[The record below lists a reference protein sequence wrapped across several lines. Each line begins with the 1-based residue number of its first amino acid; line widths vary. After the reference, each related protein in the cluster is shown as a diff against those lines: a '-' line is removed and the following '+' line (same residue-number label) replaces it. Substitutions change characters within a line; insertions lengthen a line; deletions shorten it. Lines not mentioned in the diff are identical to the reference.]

1 MFRFLVFA
9 AFAASLL
16 PAQTLTQHEREF
28 AMSHLHASR
37 KIFLDA
43 VAGLTPEQWNF
54 KPSPERW
61 SVAECAE
68 HITVSEDFI
77 FGLIQNQILKSPA
90 APEKRA
96 EVKGKDE
103 AVVQQIPD
111 RSQKFT
117 APETLVP
124 KKRWPDPD
132 TMIAHFKE
140 SRDSHIHYVDTTQD
154 DLRDH
159 FMVHPA
165 MGMLD
170 AYQWILLLSAHTE
183 RHTAQ
188 IKEVLSSGQ
197 HQAGA
202 RSPGLAF
209 LRSLPD
215 SMRR

>member
-1 MFRFLVFA
+1 MFRLLVLTSFA
-9 AFAASLL
+9 AVSLL

-43 VAGLTPEQWNF
+43 VAGLTPEQWTF
-54 KPSPERW
+54 KPGADRW

-103 AVVQQIPD
+103 AVVAQIPD

-124 KKRWPDPD
+124 KKRWTDPD
-132 TMIAHFKE
+132 AMIAHFKE
-140 SRDSHIHYVDTTQD
+140 SRDSHIRYVDTTQD

-159 FMVHPA
+159 FMAHPV

-170 AYQWILLLSAHTE
+170 GYQWILLLSAHTE

-188 IKEVLSSGQ
+188 IKEVLASWQ
-197 HQAGA
+197 RQAGA
-202 RSPGLAF
+202 K
-209 LRSLPD
+209 
-215 SMRR
+215 

>member
-1 MFRFLVFA
+1 MFRLSIVTLFA
-9 AFAASLL
+9 AAWLL
-16 PAQTLTQHEREF
+16 PAQPLTQHEREF

-37 KIFLDA
+37 KLFLDA
-43 VAGLTPEQWNF
+43 VAGLTPEQWNY
-54 KPSPERW
+54 KPGPERW

-68 HITVSEDFI
+68 HITISEDVI
-77 FGLIQNQILKSPA
+77 FGMIQNQILKSPA

-103 AVVQQIPD
+103 AIVQQIPD

-117 APETLVP
+117 APEMLTP
-124 KKRWPDPD
+124 KRRWTDPA

-140 SRDSHIHYVDTTQD
+140 SRDSHIRYVETTQD

-159 FMVHPA
+159 FMAHPV
-165 MGMLD
+165 MGVID

-188 IKEVLSSGQ
+188 IKEVLASQ
-197 HQAGA
+197 H
-202 RSPGLAF
+202 
-209 LRSLPD
+209 
-215 SMRR
+215 